1 MKHTKKLFSLALAFI
16 MAMAL
21 MVPAFAVEANNG
33 TNNSTDVN
41 YQTGTITIDNP
52 VLGEDYAIY
61 RLLDLESYS
70 NTTGAFSYK
79 VNSAWENF
87 FKLDEI
93 VFDETIPN
101 DTGYVVIDGQGYV
114 TWKDGA
120 SAADFAA
127 LAIAFAKTNRIGAVA
142 GPVSPTYDSANDK
155 VEEIVF
161 TGLPL
166 GYYLIDSSLGTLCAL
181 DTTNNEVTVYEKNGA
196 PASEKKVQEDST
208 SAYGASNTAD
218 IIDTI
223 NYQVT
228 ITVPGGKT
236 TDTRDD
242 SVKDTT
248 NPGAQDYILHDVMD
262 EGLVFGSVTGI
273 TLNGEAV
280 DADDYDVKKTGLT
293 DGCTFEVEFKPAFCA
308 GLKKD
313 DKVVVSYTAV
323 FDNTKEITAGQG
335 YENNAWLTYGDKQT
349 QTPATT
355 TSTKTFDVD
364 VFKFYKN
371 GSTETGLAD
380 AEFKLYKEVNGVKYY
395 AVTSEPDSNVYT
407 LTAWVTEEAAEADE
421 NVEVRTFISP
431 ADGLFTIHGLDADT
445 YYLVE
450 TEAPDGYNKLA
461 NPVTIVIDEAG
472 RLNPVDKDEDGEIED
487 GEYETQIKVENKS
500 GAELPS
506 TGGMGTT
513 IFYVVGGVL
522 MAGAAIL
529 LITKKKMSDDQ

>member
-228 ITVPGGKT
+228 ITIPGGKT
-236 TDTRDD
+236 TGNTDD
-242 SVKDTT
+242 SVQDTT

-262 EGLVFGSVTGI
+262 EGLTFGSVTGI
-273 TLNGEAV
+273 TLNGVAV
-280 DADDYDVKKTGLT
+280 ATDNYDVKTNDLT
-293 DGCTFEVEFKPAFCA
+293 DNCDFEVVFGEAFCA
-308 GLKKD
+308 GLEKD
-313 DKVVVSYTAV
+313 DEVVVSYTAK
-323 FDNTKEITAGQG
+323 FDGAKKITAKQE
-335 YENNAWLTYGDKQT
+335 YKNSAWLTYGDKQT

-355 TSTKTFDVD
+355 TSTKTFDVN
-364 VFKFYKN
+364 VFKFYQD
-371 GSTETGLAD
+371 GTTQMDLAN
-380 AEFKLYKEVNGVKYY
+380 AEFKLYKEVETSDGKKTYY
-395 AVTSEPDSNVYT
+395 AVASKAADKNVYT
-407 LTAWVTEEAAEADE
+407 LTAWTETADSA
-421 NVEVRTFISP
+421 TAFTSP

-461 NPVTIVIDEAG
+461 NPVTIVIDEVG